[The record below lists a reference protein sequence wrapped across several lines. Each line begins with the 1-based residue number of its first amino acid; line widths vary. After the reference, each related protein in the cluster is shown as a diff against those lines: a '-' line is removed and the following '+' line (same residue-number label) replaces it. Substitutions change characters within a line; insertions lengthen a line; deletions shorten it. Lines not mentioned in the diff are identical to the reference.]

1 MLKTLVVPYDG
12 SDSAGRALRQAIA
25 LGATLHVINAQ
36 PQVDDLAALRFR
48 TQEEIDSFL
57 RERGRSTLEPAA
69 QMLTEAGTPHE
80 LHLVV
85 GDPAE
90 RIVELA
96 QRLGV
101 DAIVMG
107 THGRS
112 AIGNLVLGSVATRV
126 VHRAAVP
133 VMLVK

>member
-12 SDSAGRALRQAIA
+12 SDSAGRALRQAIT

-69 QMLTEAGTPHE
+69 QMLTEAGVPHE

-90 RIVELA
+90 HIVELA
-96 QRLGV
+96 QRLGA